1 MTLSASNLFWYWFGA
16 FFSCVARLIHQES
29 ERYGIPGWTDVAL
42 TSGIGLVYSAMFG
55 GLYVGYGLLRGYL
68 LKMEEEKRYHLIP
81 LLIGILIPHLWLP
94 ILRNS
99 VVPIPSTLLSVFII
113 CSVLTALAF
122 ELNDV
127 IRIKK

>member
-1 MTLSASNLFWYWFGA
+1 MPNLSNLSWYWFGA
-16 FFSCVARLIHQES
+16 FFSCTGRLIDQES

-42 TSGIGLVYSAMFG
+42 LSGIGLVYSAMFS
-55 GLYVGYGLLRGYL
+55 GLYFGYGALRGHL
-68 LKMEEEKRYHLIP
+68 VKKEEEERYHVIP

-99 VVPIPSTLLSVFII
+99 VIPIPSSLLSVLII
-113 CSVLTALAF
+113 CGVLTALAF